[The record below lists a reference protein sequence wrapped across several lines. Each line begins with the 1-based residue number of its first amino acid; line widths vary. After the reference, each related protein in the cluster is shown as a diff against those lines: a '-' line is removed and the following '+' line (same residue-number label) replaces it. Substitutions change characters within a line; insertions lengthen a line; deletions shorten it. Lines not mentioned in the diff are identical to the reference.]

1 MDLINGDIRIS
12 FDFDDTLSLPSVQ
25 KVAKELIEYGFDVIV
40 VTSRKSDGENS
51 DIEEVVQDLGID
63 IVFYT
68 EYNLKY
74 SHLNSLMC
82 DIHIDNDRNELIHL
96 SRFSDI
102 AAVDVTNESWE
113 YELKNILL
121 CL

>member
-1 MDLINGDIRIS
+1 MDLTNGDIRIS

-25 KVAKELIEYGFDVIV
+25 KVAKELIELGFDVII
-40 VTSRKSDGENS
+40 VTSRRSDGENS
-51 DIEEVVQDLGID
+51 DIEEVSQDLGVD
-63 IVFYT
+63 LVFYT
-68 EYNLKY
+68 EYNLKFT
-74 SHLNSLMC
+74 HLQKLMC

-102 AAVDVTNESWE
+102 VGVDVTDESWE
-113 YELKNILL
+113 YQLKNLIL

>member
-102 AAVDVTNESWE
+102 VGIDVTNESWE

>member
-102 AAVDVTNESWE
+102 VGVDVTDESWE
-113 YELKNILL
+113 YQLKNIIL

>member
-25 KVAKELIEYGFDVIV
+25 KVAKELITLGFDVII
-40 VTSRKSDGENS
+40 VTSRKSHGENS
-51 DIEEVVQDLGID
+51 DLEEVAQDLGID
-63 IVFYT
+63 LVFYT
-68 EYNLKY
+68 NYDLKFTWLKT
-74 SHLNSLMC
+74 LNC

-102 AAVDVTNESWE
+102 LGVDVTNESWD

>member
-1 MDLINGDIRIS
+1 MDLTNGDIRIS

-25 KVAKELIEYGFDVIV
+25 KVAKELIELGFDVII
-40 VTSRKSDGENS
+40 VTSRRSDGENS
-51 DIEEVVQDLGID
+51 DIEEVLQDLGVD
-63 IVFYT
+63 LVFYT
-68 EYNLKY
+68 EYNLKFT
-74 SHLNSLMC
+74 HLQKLMC

-102 AAVDVTNESWE
+102 VGVDVTDESWE
-113 YELKNILL
+113 YQLKNLIL

>member
-12 FDFDDTLSLPSVQ
+12 FDFDGTLSLPSVQ
-25 KVAKELIEYGFDVIV
+25 KVAKELIELGFDVII

-51 DIEEVVQDLGID
+51 DIEEVAKELGVDL
-63 IVFYT
+63 VFYT
-68 EYNLKY
+68 EYNLKFTW
-74 SHLNSLMC
+74 LKTLIC
-82 DIHIDNDRNELIHL
+82 DIHIDNDRNELIHI

-102 AAVDVTNESWE
+102 VGIDVTDESWE
-113 YELKNILL
+113 YQLKNIFL